1 MVEGRNHRNHEM
13 MYKLYMKVE
22 MMYKLYMNTFIVTSE
37 CFLVHCNVLSPFSS
51 NWASFFYFFFWLIG
65 HFWYMGQCF
74 RISFSSVDPN
84 ILLKMTDEVLQLLAV
99 LNLECDDNL
108 INFDCLQYSSNRYSE
123 SD

>member
-1 MVEGRNHRNHEM
+1 MVEGINHRNHEM

-74 RISFSSVDPN
+74 RIWDISGTCNF
-84 ILLKMTDEVLQLLAV
+84 LQLQGSKT
-99 LNLECDDNL
+99 
-108 INFDCLQYSSNRYSE
+108 LQAIHFIR
-123 SD
+123 